1 MSMKWRNAALA
12 ALVGMGMV
20 ALAPA
25 AMAQQQTV
33 RELLRIP
40 QGCYPVAI
48 NPTTEEIN
56 NVCRG
61 NAGWTPDGLQ
71 LFNSLK
77 ADNLNDGGYM
87 NKKTGRP
94 AALLED
100 LRSGVGPVLWFEYYW
115 LPYLDTRN
123 IPRPR

>member
-20 ALAPA
+20 ALVPA
-25 AMAQQQTV
+25 AMAQQTV
-33 RELLRIP
+33 REALRIP

-71 LFNSLK
+71 FFNSLK
-77 ADNLNDGGYM
+77 ADCLNGGGYV
-87 NKKTGRP
+87 NKKTGRS
-94 AALLED
+94 AELLED
-100 LRSGVGPVLWFEYYW
+100 LRSGVGPVPWFENAW
-115 LPYLDTRN
+115 LPKLDQMN